1 MSMNREGFKGSSD
14 DFRITFDN
22 GYTVSVVWGAASGR
36 HPFPGCD
43 GRYAMVECFDPSGE
57 KINMSRESWPF
68 SDSPGDID
76 LTKNDAMYSIWNATP
91 RDVAQVIN
99 FICSK

>member
-14 DFRITFDN
+14 DFSITFDN
-22 GYTVSVVWGAASGR
+22 GYTVSVVWGR
-36 HPFPGCD
+36 EDWDPKLNPGS
-43 GRYAMVECFDPSGE
+43 RRAVVACFDSNDVL
-57 KINMSRESWPF
+57 INMSRESWSKGRVEFPNNEMSNIF
-68 SDSPGDID
+68 
-76 LTKNDAMYSIWNATP
+76 NATP

>member
-22 GYTVSVVWGAASGR
+22 GYTVSVVWGREDWDPKIG
-36 HPFPGCD
+36 GN